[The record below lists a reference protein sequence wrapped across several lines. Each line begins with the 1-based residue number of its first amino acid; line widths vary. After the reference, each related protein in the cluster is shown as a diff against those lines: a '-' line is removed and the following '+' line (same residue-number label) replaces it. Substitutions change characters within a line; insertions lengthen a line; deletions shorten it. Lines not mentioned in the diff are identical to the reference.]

1 MFDIRRYKNI
11 IFLLWLVVIGFTI
24 YVIYSTFFVSNK
36 ILIKSDDL
44 TRLKNSISETNSKYL
59 FLDSIEGDKNF
70 LSLRFKDERFDGQEY
85 SYYSIYDIENK
96 KIINNV
102 TKDKFD
108 LNIRDA
114 SLIKH
119 IKKDLYIVVD
129 ASGNVFKY
137 YAKENKLDIID
148 KTNITK
154 DRFFK
159 SIYKDSSLYIIS
171 RTNLNNYNEKSL
183 SDYSVHNITVNSD
196 RKETTTITEY
206 TLPYDFI
213 YSFVVDENKG
223 VGVVGSSVEKVHYNS
238 IVPLATTKELLS
250 IQERPIDKQEVK
262 FTKKNTLSIKFLD
275 SNEEVPL
282 DNKLVKESK
291 NLLYDSINSK
301 LNTDII
307 DPVNIP
313 LYIQETK
320 TFFSTESYDDMLL
333 DFTVRPSVEL
343 CNLRANDNYIEEF
356 KIPIRGDI
364 LLFDKKGYNFFI
376 RTTDG
381 LVGITNKDS
390 VETIVNS
397 NVVYM
402 NEDIFVYE
410 EDGNIMYK

>member
-183 SDYSVHNITVNSD
+183 SDYSVHKITVNSD
-196 RKETTTITEY
+196 RKETTTVTEY
-206 TLPYDFI
+206 TLLYDFI

-291 NLLYDSINSK
+291 NLLYDSINSN

-343 CNLRANDNYIEEF
+343 CALRANDNYIEEF

-364 LLFDKKGYNFFI
+364 LLFDKKGYKFFI
-376 RTTDG
+376 RTADG
-381 LVGITNKDS
+381 LAGITNKDS

>member
-11 IFLLWLVVIGFTI
+11 IFLLWLIVIGFTI

-183 SDYSVHNITVNSD
+183 SDYSVHKITVNSD
-196 RKETTTITEY
+196 RKETTTVTEY

-343 CNLRANDNYIEEF
+343 CALRANDNYIEEF

-364 LLFDKKGYNFFI
+364 LLFDKKGYKFFI
-376 RTTDG
+376 RTADG

-402 NEDIFVYE
+402 NEDIFVYK

>member
-11 IFLLWLVVIGFTI
+11 IFLLWLIVIGFTI

-183 SDYSVHNITVNSD
+183 SDYSVHKITVNSD
-196 RKETTTITEY
+196 RKETTTVTEY

-343 CNLRANDNYIEEF
+343 CALRANDNYIEEF

-364 LLFDKKGYNFFI
+364 LLFDKKGYKFFI
-376 RTTDG
+376 RTADG

>member
-11 IFLLWLVVIGFTI
+11 IFLLWLIVIGFTI

-183 SDYSVHNITVNSD
+183 SDYSVHKITVNSD
-196 RKETTTITEY
+196 RKETTTVTEY
-206 TLPYDFI
+206 TLLYDFI

-320 TFFSTESYDDMLL
+320 TFFSTESYGDMLL

-343 CNLRANDNYIEEF
+343 CALRANDNYIEEF

-364 LLFDKKGYNFFI
+364 LLFDKKGYKFFI
-376 RTTDG
+376 RTADG

>member
-11 IFLLWLVVIGFTI
+11 IFLLWLIVIGFTI

-96 KIINNV
+96 KIIHNV

-183 SDYSVHNITVNSD
+183 SDYSVHKITVNSD
-196 RKETTTITEY
+196 RKETTTVTEY
-206 TLPYDFI
+206 TLLYDFI

-343 CNLRANDNYIEEF
+343 CALRANDNYIEEF

-364 LLFDKKGYNFFI
+364 LLFDKKGYKFFI
-376 RTTDG
+376 RTADG

-402 NEDIFVYE
+402 NEDIFVYK

>member
-11 IFLLWLVVIGFTI
+11 IFLLWFIVIGFTI

-183 SDYSVHNITVNSD
+183 SDYSVHKITVNSD
-196 RKETTTITEY
+196 RKETTTITAY

-223 VGVVGSSVEKVHYNS
+223 IGVVGSSVEKVHYNS

-262 FTKKNTLSIKFLD
+262 FTKKNTLSIKLLD

-291 NLLYDSINSK
+291 NVLYDSINSK

-343 CNLRANDNYIEEF
+343 CALRANDNYKEEF

-364 LLFDKKGYNFFI
+364 LLFDKKGYKFFI
-376 RTTDG
+376 RTADG
-381 LVGITNKDS
+381 LVGITSKYS

>member
-11 IFLLWLVVIGFTI
+11 IFLLWLIVIGFTI

-183 SDYSVHNITVNSD
+183 SDYSVHKITVNSD
-196 RKETTTITEY
+196 RKETTTVTEY
-206 TLPYDFI
+206 TLLYDFI

-343 CNLRANDNYIEEF
+343 CALRANDNYIEEF

-364 LLFDKKGYNFFI
+364 LLFDKKGYKFFI
-376 RTTDG
+376 RTADG

>member
-11 IFLLWLVVIGFTI
+11 IFLLWFIVICFTI

-171 RTNLNNYNEKSL
+171 RANLNNYNEKSL
-183 SDYSVHNITVNSD
+183 SDYSVHKITVNSD
-196 RKETTTITEY
+196 RKETTTITAY

-213 YSFVVDENKG
+213 YSFVVDENRG
-223 VGVVGSSVEKVHYNS
+223 IGVVGSSVEKVHYNS

-262 FTKKNTLSIKFLD
+262 FTKKNTLSIKLLD

-291 NLLYDSINSK
+291 NVLYDSINSK

-343 CNLRANDNYIEEF
+343 CALRANDNYKEEF

-364 LLFDKKGYNFFI
+364 LLFDKKGYKFFI
-376 RTTDG
+376 RTADG
-381 LVGITNKDS
+381 LVGITNKYS
-390 VETIVNS
+390 AETIVNS

>member
-1 MFDIRRYKNI
+1 MHK
-11 IFLLWLVVIGFTI
+11 
-24 YVIYSTFFVSNK
+24 
-36 ILIKSDDL
+36 
-44 TRLKNSISETNSKYL
+44 
-59 FLDSIEGDKNF
+59 
-70 LSLRFKDERFDGQEY
+70 
-85 SYYSIYDIENK
+85 
-96 KIINNV
+96 
-102 TKDKFD
+102 
-108 LNIRDA
+108 
-114 SLIKH
+114 
-119 IKKDLYIVVD
+119 
-129 ASGNVFKY
+129 
-137 YAKENKLDIID
+137 
-148 KTNITK
+148 
-154 DRFFK
+154 
-159 SIYKDSSLYIIS
+159 
-171 RTNLNNYNEKSL
+171 
-183 SDYSVHNITVNSD
+183 ITVNSD
-196 RKETTTITEY
+196 RKETTTVTEY
-206 TLPYDFI
+206 TLLYDFI

-343 CNLRANDNYIEEF
+343 CALRANDNYIEEF

-364 LLFDKKGYNFFI
+364 LLFDKKGYKFFI
-376 RTTDG
+376 RTADG

>member
-11 IFLLWLVVIGFTI
+11 IFLLWLIVIGFTI

-183 SDYSVHNITVNSD
+183 SDYSVHKITVNSD
-196 RKETTTITEY
+196 RKETTTVTEY
-206 TLPYDFI
+206 TLLYDFI

-364 LLFDKKGYNFFI
+364 LLFDKKGYKFFI

>member
-11 IFLLWLVVIGFTI
+11 IFLLWLIVIGFTI

-183 SDYSVHNITVNSD
+183 SDYSVHKITVNSD
-196 RKETTTITEY
+196 RKETTTVTEY
-206 TLPYDFI
+206 TLLYDFI

-364 LLFDKKGYNFFI
+364 LLFDKKGYKFFI
-376 RTTDG
+376 RTADG

>member
-11 IFLLWLVVIGFTI
+11 IFLLWFIVIGFAI

-183 SDYSVHNITVNSD
+183 SDYSVHNINVNSD

-250 IQERPIDKQEVK
+250 IKERPIDKQEVK

-343 CNLRANDNYIEEF
+343 CALRANDNYKEEF

-364 LLFDKKGYNFFI
+364 LLFDKKGYKFFI
-376 RTTDG
+376 RTADG
-381 LVGITNKDS
+381 LVGITNKYS

>member
-11 IFLLWLVVIGFTI
+11 IFLLWLIVIGFTI

-59 FLDSIEGDKNF
+59 FLDSMEGDKNF

-119 IKKDLYIVVD
+119 IEKDLYIVVD

-148 KTNITK
+148 KTSITK

-159 SIYKDSSLYIIS
+159 SIYKDSSLYILS

-183 SDYSVHNITVNSD
+183 SDYSVHKITVNSD
-196 RKETTTITEY
+196 RNETTTVTEY

-223 VGVVGSSVEKVHYNS
+223 VGVIGSSVEKVHYNS

-250 IQERPIDKQEVK
+250 IQEKPIDKQEVK

-343 CNLRANDNYIEEF
+343 CALRVNDNSIEEF
-356 KIPIRGDI
+356 KVPIRGDI
-364 LLFDKKGYNFFI
+364 LLFDKKGYKFFI
-376 RTTDG
+376 KTADG

-390 VETIVNS
+390 FETIVNS